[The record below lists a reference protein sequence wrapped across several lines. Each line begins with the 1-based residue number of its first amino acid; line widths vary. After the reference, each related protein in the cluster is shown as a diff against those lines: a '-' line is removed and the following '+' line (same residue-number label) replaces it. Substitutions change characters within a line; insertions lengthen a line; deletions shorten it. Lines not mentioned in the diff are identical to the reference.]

1 MPSFKMGRTTEDI
14 RRELSAIQ
22 RELKDPR
29 VQGMLLSIVRVEV
42 TADLSYCTVYV
53 SAMEGMDKALQAVK
67 GLRSASGFIR
77 RELGRRLQLRHV
89 PELIFKATDSIEYSA
104 NISRMLHDL
113 ETEKTQRLEKAEET
127 VEIPGGEKEEDFGGG
142 PATEEEIG

>member
-1 MPSFKMGRTTEDI
+1 M
-14 RRELSAIQ
+14 
-22 RELKDPR
+22 
-29 VQGMLLSIVRVEV
+29 
-42 TADLSYCTVYV
+42 
-53 SAMEGMDKALQAVK
+53 K

-113 ETEKTQRLEKAEET
+113 EAEGKMAKE
-127 VEIPGGEKEEDFGGG
+127 PAPSGEECREDAG
-142 PATEEEIG
+142 PKGANG